1 MTLLAGKRVRTVNR
15 TGRQRA
21 GKWQQTGSVNQ
32 SVCHAVCVYGC
43 REPQSDA
50 RATDVLYALEML
62 HDLKAQFV

>member
-1 MTLLAGKRVRTVNR
+1 MTLLRLGNVYREPYEPE
-15 TGRQRA
+15 RA